1 MNEPMIAIEFQA
13 RIKDGTIEVPM
24 EFRDQLSGMVRI
36 IILRT
41 ELQRTSKII
50 ERLLKHPIQDP
61 TFTPFHRDEVYNRQ
75 G

>member
-1 MNEPMIAIEFQA
+1 MSEPMIAIEFQA
-13 RIKDGTIEVPM
+13 RIKDGTIEVPI
-24 EFRDQLSGMVRI
+24 EFREQLSGTVRV

-41 ELQRTSKII
+41 EPQKTSKII

-61 TFTPFHRDEVYNRQ
+61 TFTPLRRDEVYNRQ